1 MWKPNVSP
9 SSPKLCVLAGDA
21 MSGKIKRG
29 SSTFVGNHVD
39 DGGTGLG
46 WEPGHKAAFGQS
58 EGPRRIEE
66 GGSLGIK
73 PITLKQFHHT
83 LHALPRNDRS
93 NDRLQN
99 LDI

>member
-1 MWKPNVSP
+1 MCS
-9 SSPKLCVLAGDA
+9 CRRRQR
-21 MSGKIKRG
+21 SGEIKRG

-83 LHALPRNDRS
+83 LRVLPRNDRL
-93 NDRLQN
+93 NDSLQT
-99 LDI
+99 LDFENGFDIQSLA